1 MSHGI
6 KSDWGSHTG
15 FKRRCTEKLEKL
27 GNAAIN
33 SRSYDEAEKHF
44 STLLFL
50 DPVDRMDVLIKRS
63 RARAL
68 MNSWGDALDDADEV
82 YALRH
87 SFR

>member
-1 MSHGI
+1 MISNLIG
-6 KSDWGSHTG
+6 GSYTD

-27 GNAAIN
+27 GNAAMD
-33 SRSYDEAEKHF
+33 SGSYGEAEKHF
-44 STLLFL
+44 STLLLL

-63 RARAL
+63 RARTS
-68 MNSWGDALDDADEV
+68 MKSWGDALNDADEV